1 MTAFADIAAYT
12 RAGWVCDLPATLD
25 DALARMLVAACE
37 ANRLARLEYRWV
49 ERFRLWERWSPEL
62 AAKGR
67 ALAERRRD
75 AIRIAED
82 ADWELGPLW
91 NCWSRALPP
100 RTDLMAVHT
109 VSYIGPCGEACGT
122 VVVAWPW
129 LHVGRQWRHD

>member
-1 MTAFADIAAYT
+1 MP
-12 RAGWVCDLPATLD
+12 AGLCDLPGTLD
-25 DALARMLVAACE
+25 DALERMLVAACE

-100 RTDLMAVHT
+100 ISVPAVRLAARSLSRGLGCT
-109 VSYIGPCGEACGT
+109 LGE
-122 VVVAWPW
+122 
-129 LHVGRQWRHD
+129 WRHD

>member
-1 MTAFADIAAYT
+1 VTAFADIAAYT

-25 DALARMLVAACE
+25 DVLERMLVAACE

-49 ERFRLWERWSPEL
+49 ERFRLWERGSPEL

-75 AIRIAED
+75 AVRIAED

-91 NCWSRALPP
+91 NRWSRALPP
-100 RTDLMAVHT
+100 ISVPAVRLAAR
-109 VSYIGPCGEACGT
+109 SLLRGLACT
-122 VVVAWPW
+122 
-129 LHVGRQWRHD
+129 VGRQWRHDQADRPLQ